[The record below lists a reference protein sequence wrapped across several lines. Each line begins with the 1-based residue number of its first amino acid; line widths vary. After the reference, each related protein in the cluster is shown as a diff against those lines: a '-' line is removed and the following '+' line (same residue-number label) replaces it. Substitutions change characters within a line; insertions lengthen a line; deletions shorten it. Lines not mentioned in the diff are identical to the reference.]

1 MLIPREKPYLEGL
14 NSFYLHLEKFMT
26 HMQGEI
32 GSGGVYCKSNRLEML
47 IYFNESEIISSLVR
61 KKEEAACAYTSFEI
75 ARNLFYDGAHAV
87 KVFLLDAN
95 AIYFWAQ
102 MPLFQ
107 RAKSALKSTEIPL
120 PDLIFRLGQKQFSG
134 FIDIQLNGRPESG
147 LLFFHEGK
155 RIGGSYTWGN
165 GGLSLSNDD
174 YTDLLG
180 RVQAGEATFTFG
192 SYIKENGKATV
203 SQGGAE
209 SGRGNSLD
217 RAAEAGTSTPA
228 DLRQSLEAFLARF
241 VRVMGEKTR
250 IDPVLALREHFQVRA
265 MHFPFLD
272 PARGLFEYNEGA
284 VHFSSNAP
292 VDKVTRAV
300 ITCAWE
306 LVRMHNLRD
315 AFAAALHDLHPLQ
328 PLRDFHISLEG

>member
-14 NSFYLHLEKFMT
+14 NSYYLHLEKFIT

-32 GSGGVYCKSNRLEML
+32 GSGGLHCKSNHLEML
-47 IYFNESEIISSLVR
+47 IYFNENEIISCLVR
-61 KKEEAACAYTSFEI
+61 KQENTASHYASLEI

-87 KVFLLDAN
+87 KVYLLNAN

-107 RAKSALKSTEIPL
+107 RAKAALKSSEIPL

-134 FIDIQLNGRPESG
+134 FIDVQLNGKSESG

-165 GGLSLSNDD
+165 GGLSQSNDD

-180 RVQAGEATFTFG
+180 RLQSGEGAFTFG
-192 SYIKENGKATV
+192 SFFKENQVAKGAMDTALGKNLERSTD
-203 SQGGAE
+203 
-209 SGRGNSLD
+209 SGHSV
-217 RAAEAGTSTPA
+217 PA
-228 DLRQSLEAFLARF
+228 DLRLPLEAFLARF
-241 VRVMGEKTR
+241 VRLMGAKTR
-250 IDPVLALREHFQVRA
+250 IDPILALREHFQVRS

-272 PARGLFEYNEGA
+272 PGRGFFDYSEGA

-306 LVRMHNLRD
+306 LVRMHNLSD
-315 AFAAALHDLHPLQ
+315 AFASALRDLQPMQPLHDFQ
-328 PLRDFHISLEG
+328 ISIEG